1 MPSCREP
8 KVGAGLGLMIWTQAL
23 VLILS
28 LAPGPSS
35 NHFQITLEG

>member
-8 KVGAGLGLMIWTQAL
+8 KVGAGRVVIWTQAL

-28 LAPGPSS
+28 FGSGPSS

>member
-8 KVGAGLGLMIWTQAL
+8 KVGAGRTVIWTQAL
-23 VLILS
+23 VLILGFRS
-28 LAPGPSS
+28 GPSS